1 MYMAPMNQH
10 KKYERNS
17 MMSERT
23 QCDQCEWDV
32 TAKRGRGWFQTAWGR
47 NYCPD
52 CGTIIKEQRPR
63 YEFEGYS
70 NERV

>member
-1 MYMAPMNQH
+1 MTTEKVRSIALRHTSM
-10 KKYERNS
+10 

-70 NERV
+70 NERI